1 MEHKKILL
9 PYNFT
14 TTDEKA
20 LNYAIQRYKD
30 DPVAELVLFHA
41 YTPIPNLEVSDKTVM
56 GRLSGDMAYLRQKKY
71 ELEAEIKNV
80 RNRLINSGF
89 NEEKV
94 RYVFKPQ
101 ERDVAQEII
110 ELVKAKGI
118 SILILNRNP
127 GGMIKYFTASIS
139 KKVTKALPDINMIIV
154 V

>member
-20 LNYAIQRYKD
+20 LNYVAQRYKD
-30 DPVAELVLFHA
+30 DVDAELVIFHA
-41 YTPIPNLEVSDKTVM
+41 YTPIPKLEVSDKTVM

-71 ELEAEIKNV
+71 ELETEIKNV
-80 RNRLINSGF
+80 RDRLVNMGF
-89 NEEKV
+89 NKEKV
-94 RYVFKPQ
+94 RYIFKPQ
-101 ERDVAQEII
+101 EKDVAQEII
-110 ELVKAKGI
+110 ELVKKEDC